1 METFKLVVIIIAIA
15 FIALL
20 LILIGLMGENIT
32 RLRNQNVELKGEIK
46 QLQERVKELSKYD
59 RKLQRDLKK
68 QEAKNNVER

>member
-32 RLRNQNVELKGEIK
+32 RLRNINVELKGEIK
-46 QLQERVKELSKYD
+46 QLQEKNNELEKKVKEFPSMIENYKGI
-59 RKLQRDLKK
+59 
-68 QEAKNNVER
+68 